1 MKLFVFK
8 SLVVCLLF
16 FLLFHLTFGYAIRTY
31 ENKIYNA
38 FSKDKILFIKEKIR
52 AEVRDANKKENILDK
67 EDAKLFG
74 IFIKKILSEINQ
86 Q

>member
-1 MKLFVFK
+1 MKLFFFK